1 MSGEGDRTGMDD
13 RTGGGDTQPPQLV
26 TFDAILPPAM
36 ALRAEE
42 TDIKRVN
49 TDLMTRF
56 VLSVLAG
63 AFIAFGA
70 IFATTVMAGN
80 VEVASM
86 DGAWTGYARLPY
98 AGASAQRVGFLFGPD
113 LGCHRRSGTVHR

>member
-1 MSGEGDRTGMDD
+1 MSGEGDRTRMDVQ
-13 RTGGGDTQPPQLV
+13 TGGGDTQPPQLV

-42 TDIKRVN
+42 AGIKRVN

-70 IFATTVMAGN
+70 IFA
-80 VEVASM
+80 
-86 DGAWTGYARLPY
+86 RP
-98 AGASAQRVGFLFGPD
+98 
-113 LGCHRRSGTVHR
+113 